1 MAKINKNV
9 DGNAPAAVG
18 GSPAVEATAVDPT
31 PEGRVG
37 ERSSPTRTVGA
48 GSIAA
53 PPQGAPSSASP
64 PDPEVSEKAVRR
76 NYSAKYKLRILQ
88 EADRC
93 SMPGEIGALLRREG
107 LYSSLLST
115 WRRQR
120 ERGEMNGLSGKKRGR
135 TATPREDLVAQN
147 KQLRRQVEQLQRKLH
162 QAETIIDVQ
171 KKVSALLGIP
181 LESQHVENGNES

>member
-1 MAKINKNV
+1 VLRPKKNNS
-9 DGNAPAAVG
+9 DGMLPPT
-18 GSPAVEATAVDPT
+18 STAVQSGADPT

-37 ERSSPTRTVGA
+37 ERSSPTLTAGA
-48 GSIAA
+48 GSIVA
-53 PPQGAPSSASP
+53 PPKEAPSTETP

-76 NYSAKYKLRILQ
+76 NFSAKYKLRILQ

-93 SMPGEIGALLRREG
+93 SRSGEIGALLRREG

-120 ERGEMNGLSGKKRGR
+120 EGGELDGLSGKNLGR
-135 TATPREDLVAQN
+135 PATPREDVMAEN
-147 KQLRRQVEQLQRKLH
+147 KLLRRQVDRLQRRLH
-162 QAETIIDVQ
+162 QAETIIEVQ

-181 LESQHVENGNES
+181 VDGPEAESGDES